1 MEFPLTLLSRFEYR
15 YCLNHSDAILIM
27 IEYFKFIT
35 ICRLNGGNFSPSKW
49 VDQFW
54 HHHISFDTKHYRD
67 FWESF
72 TGGEI
77 EHQEH
82 DSSNMNEEEKLSH
95 IEKYREFKKIYKQMF
110 NEFPPKSVWPEPT
123 IESCE
128 KDDVFVNINIYKT
141 LYMKW
146 IIKLTSPKNIEN
158 NKLNLEFNEFSK
170 LKKQNKSVWKS
181 IKTFFGKAGDIQDYY
196 IPILNSYEDKLFKG
210 DIFDEQY
217 AHTNDEYDESNV
229 SDEELKTNDIT
240 WYKTKEEYK
249 KR

>member
-1 MEFPLTLLSRFEYR
+1 
-15 YCLNHSDAILIM
+15 
-27 IEYFKFIT
+27 
-35 ICRLNGGNFSPSKW
+35 
-49 VDQFW
+49 
-54 HHHISFDTKHYRD
+54 
-67 FWESF
+67 
-72 TGGEI
+72 
-77 EHQEH
+77 
-82 DSSNMNEEEKLSH
+82 
-95 IEKYREFKKIYKQMF
+95 
-110 NEFPPKSVWPEPT
+110 
-123 IESCE
+123 
-128 KDDVFVNINIYKT
+128 
-141 LYMKW
+141 MKW

-181 IKTFFGKAGDIQDYY
+181 IKTFFGKVGDIQDYY

-240 WYKTKEEYK
+240 WYKSKEEYK